1 MRAFSKLLAKLLRG
15 SGDPLSGDMVVT
27 LDAEMQSCN
36 VKLNKHCPCSEAI
49 AKIEDQ
55 LRGARAY
62 ASRKD
67 KERFQCRRN
76 SAV

>member
-15 SGDPLSGDMVVT
+15 SGDPLSGDTVVT

-36 VKLNKHCPCSEAI
+36 VKLSKHCPYSEAI

-55 LRGARAY
+55 LRGARAD

-67 KERFQCRRN
+67 EERFQCRRN